1 MGTKDQLITVLEVL
15 FAPEVLNFIS
25 NAGPPGKPQNQTGP
39 DVLRDCIQFELLS
52 QNTVISLLGLF
63 HTMQVVLE
71 PRFLGIGHPVDALQH
86 RPLFVTP
93 PVGAGRGGEF
103 EGFDH
108 ARSRQMRPPAEVFK
122 TRVMV
127 KRYPVI
133 LDVLKELDFVRVI
146 LGTIVV
152 NGFLSVSDL
161 TGKGSIFLDN
171 LGHALFNTRQVVWGK
186 RPGNVEIVIPAF
198 LDWRP
203 DGRLGLGEQLHH
215 RLRHHVGTGV
225 PEDLAAFRVVEG
237 EDFHRGVLGYRGL

>member
-1 MGTKDQLITVLEVL
+1 MGAKDQLITVLEVL
-15 FAPEVLNFIS
+15 FAPEVLDFIS
-25 NAGPPGKPQNQTGP
+25 HASPLGEPQNQTGP
-39 DVLRDCIQFELLS
+39 DVLRDSIQFELLS

-63 HTMQVVLE
+63 HTMQVVLDH
-71 PRFLGIGHPVDALQH
+71 RFLGIGHPVNALQH

-103 EGFDH
+103 EGLDH

-133 LDVLKELDFVRVI
+133 LDALKELDFVGVI

-152 NGFLSVSDL
+152 NGFLAVSDL
-161 TGKGSIFLDN
+161 TGKGGVFFDN
-171 LGHALFNTRQVVWGK
+171 LGHALFNTRQVVGGK

-203 DGRLGLGEQLHH
+203 DGRFGLGKQLHH
-215 RLRHHVGTGV
+215 RLRHNVRTRM
-225 PEDLAAFRVVEG
+225 PENLAALRVVEG